1 MRLTKRP
8 PRSGFSLLEMVL
20 ALALGMLL
28 LLGVYVAFSTYIT
41 YAQAGRDAAAEG
53 ALMRNLVMRLT
64 HDITGQVGAQD
75 PRVNSYPWAQ
85 SADSSSSPSSSSN
98 PSGSSSNPSGS
109 SSQNPGS
116 TTPSTKSGSASKS
129 SSSSQNSSSSTQTTD
144 PSTYAHYN
152 VGVNGKAAGVL
163 ILSNNRVRQGP
174 TFPDTTNTDDV
185 KDPTN
190 GITSDAV
197 LTVYWIVMN
206 GNDSAGLARA
216 EFRQATST
224 NIDPTSFDPT
234 TLPNQKDYIIA
245 PEVKSIVFEYYDG
258 TAWQTYWDGT
268 STPTTDGST
277 PPHGPPAAIRVTIT
291 LKATATAADGSAQ
304 DGPTYQSVIPIP
316 AANNF
321 PTTSSS

>member
-1 MRLTKRP
+1 MRLVKRP
-8 PRSGFSLLEMVL
+8 TRSGFSLLEMVL

-28 LLGVYVAFSTYIT
+28 LLGVYVAFNTYIT

-53 ALMRNLVMRLT
+53 ALMRNLMSRLAN
-64 HDITGQVGAQD
+64 DITGQVGAQD

-85 SADSSSSPSSSSN
+85 SADSSSSPNSSSS
-98 PSGSSSNPSGS
+98 PSGSSSSPSGS
-109 SSQNPGS
+109 SSQSSSSAKSSS
-116 TTPSTKSGSASKS
+116 TSKSSSSS
-129 SSSSQNSSSSTQTTD
+129 SSSSQNSSSTTQTD
-144 PSTYAHYN
+144 PSTYAYYN
-152 VGVNGKAAGVL
+152 VGVNGKTAGVL

-174 TFPDTTNTDDV
+174 AFPDTTDTDDV

-216 EFRQATST
+216 EFRQATTT

-234 TLPNQKDYIIA
+234 TLPNQGSYIIA
-245 PEVKSIVFEYYDG
+245 PEVKSILFEYYDG
-258 TAWQTYWDGT
+258 TTWQTYWDGT

-277 PPHGPPAAIRVTIT
+277 PPQGPPAAIRVTIT
-291 LKATATAADGSAQ
+291 LKATAPAADGSAQ